1 MHHSPIARFIIPRTK
16 WIIWLCVIFSLSA
29 PILRIVPINGWEEAQ
44 WALELIYHWQWV
56 YLVAGI
62 TCLAVLVIAKRA
74 WWPLIPSL
82 VLGTS
87 FFVQSGTLDRSAEP
101 VGARPV
107 LQVATANLNFDTTDF
122 SALVGWLVSGEA
134 ADVVFLQEFT
144 GLAQQALLAP
154 AVVQRYPH
162 RVEAP
167 QPDPFGLAILSR
179 YPLSDVQKVEPADM
193 QATLRLRATLTW
205 AGGTPVRLSAIHPM
219 PPISAIYAQL
229 RDQALAEEAQH
240 LSQSGGLALMAG
252 DFNTT
257 PWAKCMFAMDSQLR
271 RANGV
276 VGSWPNA
283 FGWLS
288 VLPLDHVLA
297 SSGWQLVG
305 SGHGPDLG
313 SDHRPVVVRLVA
325 R

>member
-1 MHHSPIARFIIPRTK
+1 MRHSPIVRFVVPRTK
-16 WIIWLCVIFSLSA
+16 WIIWLCAIFSLSA
-29 PILRIVPINGWEEAQ
+29 PILRIVPLHEWDDVQ
-44 WALELIYHWQWV
+44 WALELLSHWQWV

-74 WWPLIPSL
+74 WWPLMPSL
-82 VLGTS
+82 VLGAS
-87 FFVQSGTLDRSAEP
+87 FLFQSGTLDRSTEP

-107 LQVATANLNFDTTDF
+107 LQVATANLNVDTTDF

-134 ADVVFLQEFT
+134 PDVVFLQEFT
-144 GLAQQALLAP
+144 GQAQQALQAP

-179 YPLSDVQKVEPADM
+179 YSLADVQKVEPADM
-193 QATLRLRATLTW
+193 QATLRLRATLAW

-219 PPISAIYAQL
+219 PPISAFYAQL

-240 LSQSGGLALMAG
+240 LSQSGGLALLAG

-257 PWAKCMFAMDSQLR
+257 PWAKGMFAIDSQLR
-271 RANGV
+271 RANGLA
-276 VGSWPNA
+276 GSWPNA

-305 SGHGPDLG
+305 SGHGPDVG
-313 SDHRPVVVRLVA
+313 SDHRPVVVRLVV

>member
-1 MHHSPIARFIIPRTK
+1 MPHSPIARFILPRTQ
-16 WIIWLCVIFSLSA
+16 WIIWLSAIFSLTA
-29 PILRIVPINGWEEAQ
+29 PILRTFPLHGWDDVH
-44 WALELIYHWQWV
+44 WVLELISHWQWV

-82 VLGTS
+82 ALGAS
-87 FFVQSGTLDRSAEP
+87 FLVQSGTLDRSTEP

-107 LQVATANLNFDTTDF
+107 LQVATANLNVDTTDF
-122 SALVGWLVSGEA
+122 SALVGWLVSGDA
-134 ADVVFLQEFT
+134 PDVVFLQEFT
-144 GLAQQALLAP
+144 GQAQQALQAP

-167 QPDPFGLAILSR
+167 QPDQFGLAILSR
-179 YPLSDVQKVEPADM
+179 YPLSDVQKVVPADM
-193 QATLRLRATLTW
+193 QATLRLRATLAW

-219 PPISAIYAQL
+219 PPLNATYAQL

-240 LSQSGGLALMAG
+240 LSQPGGLALMAG

-257 PWAKCMFAMDSQLR
+257 PWAKGMFAMDSQLR
-271 RANGV
+271 RASGLA
-276 VGSWPNA
+276 GSWPNA

-288 VLPLDHVLA
+288 VLPLDHVMA
-297 SSGWQLVG
+297 SGGWQLVG

-313 SDHRPVVVRLVA
+313 SDHRPVVVRLVV

>member
-1 MHHSPIARFIIPRTK
+1 MPHSPITRFIVPRAK
-16 WIIWLCVIFSLSA
+16 WIIWLCALFSLSA
-29 PILRIVPINGWEEAQ
+29 PILRFIPFNGLEEVQ
-44 WALELIYHWQWV
+44 WAVELVAHWQWV

-62 TCLAVLVIAKRA
+62 ACFAVLVIAKRA
-74 WWPLIPSL
+74 WWPLIPL
-82 VLGTS
+82 LALGAS
-87 FFVQSGTLDRSAEP
+87 FFVQSGALDRSTGP
-101 VGARPV
+101 VGDRPV

-134 ADVVFLQEFT
+134 PDVVFLQEFT
-144 GLAQQALLAP
+144 GQAQQALQAP

-193 QATLRLRATLTW
+193 QATLRLRATVTW
-205 AGGTPVRLSAIHPM
+205 AGGPVRLSAIHPM
-219 PPISAIYAQL
+219 PPLNATYAQR
-229 RDQALAEEAQH
+229 RDQAFVEEAHH

-257 PWAKCMFAMDSQLR
+257 PWAKGLFAIDSQLR
-271 RANGV
+271 RANGLA
-276 VGSWPNA
+276 GSWPNA

-297 SSGWQLVG
+297 SRGWLPVG

>member
-1 MHHSPIARFIIPRTK
+1 MPHCLFARFILPRTK
-16 WIIWLCVIFSLSA
+16 WIIWLCAIFSLSA
-29 PILRIVPINGWEEAQ
+29 PILRIITLHGWEEAQ
-44 WALELIYHWQWV
+44 WALELFSHWQWV
-56 YLVAGI
+56 YLVVGI
-62 TCLAVLVIAKRA
+62 TCLAVLVIVQRA

-87 FFVQSGTLDRSAEP
+87 FFVQSGTVDRSTEP

-107 LQVATANLNFDTTDF
+107 LQVATANLNVDTTDF
-122 SALVGWLVSGEA
+122 SALLGWLVSGEA
-134 ADVVFLQEFT
+134 PDVVLLQEFT
-144 GLAQQALLAP
+144 GQAQLALQAP

-257 PWAKCMFAMDSQLR
+257 PWAKGLLAIDSQLR
-271 RANGV
+271 RANGLA
-276 VGSWPNA
+276 GSWPNA

-325 R
+325 Q

>member
-1 MHHSPIARFIIPRTK
+1 MPHSPVARFIVPRTK
-16 WIIWLCVIFSLSA
+16 WIIWLCATFSLSA
-29 PILRIVPINGWEEAQ
+29 PILRIITLDGWDDVQ
-44 WALELIYHWQWV
+44 WALELISHWQWV

-82 VLGTS
+82 VLGAS
-87 FFVQSGTLDRSAEP
+87 FFVQSGALDRSTEP

-122 SALVGWLVSGEA
+122 SAVVGWLVSGEA
-134 ADVVFLQEFT
+134 PDVVFLQEFT
-144 GLAQQALLAP
+144 GQAQQALQTP
-154 AVVQRYPH
+154 AVAQRYPH

-179 YPLSDVQKVEPADM
+179 YPLSEVQKVEPADM
-193 QATLRLRATLTW
+193 QATLRLRATLKWT
-205 AGGTPVRLSAIHPM
+205 GGNPVRLSAIHPM
-219 PPISAIYAQL
+219 PPLNATYAQL
-229 RDQALAEEAQH
+229 RDQALVEEAQH
-240 LSQSGGLALMAG
+240 LSHSGGLALMAG

-257 PWAKCMFAMDSQLR
+257 PWAKGLLAIDSQLR
-271 RANGV
+271 RANGLT
-276 VGSWPNA
+276 GSWPNA

-297 SSGWQLVG
+297 SNGWQLVD

-325 R
+325 Q

>member
-1 MHHSPIARFIIPRTK
+1 MPQSRIARFIIPRAK
-16 WIIWLCVIFSLSA
+16 WIIWLFAIFSLSA
-29 PILRIVPINGWEEAQ
+29 PILRFIPLDEWEEVQ
-44 WALELIYHWQWV
+44 WALELVSHWQWV

-62 TCLAVLVIAKRA
+62 TCLVVLVIAKRA
-74 WWPLIPSL
+74 WWPLIPLL

-87 FFVQSGTLDRSAEP
+87 FFVQSGTLDRSTEP

-122 SALVGWLVSGEA
+122 SGLVGWLVSGEA
-134 ADVVFLQEFT
+134 PDVVFLQEFT
-144 GLAQQALLAP
+144 GQAQQALQSPEVA
-154 AVVQRYPH
+154 QRYPH

-167 QPDPFGLAILSR
+167 QPDQFGLAILSR

-193 QATLRLRATLTW
+193 QDTLRLRATVTW
-205 AGGTPVRLSAIHPM
+205 AGGPVRLSAIHPM
-219 PPISAIYAQL
+219 PPLSATYAQL
-229 RDQALAEEAQH
+229 RDQALVEETHH

-257 PWAKCMFAMDSQLR
+257 PWAKGLFAIDSQLR
-271 RANGV
+271 RANGLA
-276 VGSWPNA
+276 GSWPNA
-283 FGWLS
+283 FGGLS

-297 SSGWQLVG
+297 SSGWQLVD
-305 SGHGPDLG
+305 SGHGPDVG
-313 SDHRPVVVRLVA
+313 SDHRPVVVRLAA

>member
-1 MHHSPIARFIIPRTK
+1 MRHSPIVRFVVPRTK
-16 WIIWLCVIFSLSA
+16 WIIWLCAIFSLSA
-29 PILRIVPINGWEEAQ
+29 PILRIVPLHEWDDVQ
-44 WALELIYHWQWV
+44 WALELISHWQWV
-56 YLVAGI
+56 YLVVGI

-74 WWPLIPSL
+74 WWPLMPSL
-82 VLGTS
+82 VLGAS
-87 FFVQSGTLDRSAEP
+87 FLFQSGTLDRSTEP

-107 LQVATANLNFDTTDF
+107 LQVATANLNVDTTDF
-122 SALVGWLVSGEA
+122 SALVGWLVFGDA
-134 ADVVFLQEFT
+134 PDVVFLQEFT
-144 GLAQQALLAP
+144 GQAQQALQAP

-179 YPLSDVQKVEPADM
+179 YPLSDVQKVEPSDM

-219 PPISAIYAQL
+219 PPISAFYAQL

-257 PWAKCMFAMDSQLR
+257 PWAKGMFAIDSQLR
-271 RANGV
+271 RANGLA
-276 VGSWPNA
+276 GSWPNA

-297 SSGWQLVG
+297 SSGWQRAG

>member
-1 MHHSPIARFIIPRTK
+1 MPHSLIARFLVPRTK
-16 WIIWLCVIFSLSA
+16 WIIWLCAIFSLSA
-29 PILRIVPINGWEEAQ
+29 PIIRIIPLDGWEDVQ
-44 WALELIYHWQWV
+44 WALELVSHWQWV
-56 YLVAGI
+56 YLVVGI

-74 WWPLIPSL
+74 WWPLMPLL
-82 VLGTS
+82 VLGAS
-87 FFVQSGTLDRSAEP
+87 FFVQSGTLDRSTEP
-101 VGARPV
+101 VGSKPV

-134 ADVVFLQEFT
+134 PDVVFLQEFT
-144 GLAQQALLAP
+144 GQAQQALQAP
-154 AVVQRYPH
+154 AVAQRYPH

-257 PWAKCMFAMDSQLR
+257 PWAKGMFAMDSQLR
-271 RANGV
+271 RANGP

>member
-1 MHHSPIARFIIPRTK
+1 MPRSPIARFIVRRTK
-16 WIIWLCVIFSLSA
+16 WILWLCAIFSLSA
-29 PILRIVPINGWEEAQ
+29 PILRIITLHGWEEAQ
-44 WALELIYHWQWV
+44 WALELFSHWQWV
-56 YLVAGI
+56 YLVVGI

-107 LQVATANLNFDTTDF
+107 LQVATANLNLDTTDF

-134 ADVVFLQEFT
+134 PDVVFLQEFT
-144 GLAQQALLAP
+144 GQAQQALQSPEVA
-154 AVVQRYPH
+154 QRYPH

-167 QPDPFGLAILSR
+167 QPDQFGLAILSR
-179 YPLSDVQKVEPADM
+179 YPLLDVQKVEPADM
-193 QATLRLRATLTW
+193 QATLRLRATVTW
-205 AGGTPVRLSAIHPM
+205 AGGPVRLSAIHPM
-219 PPISAIYAQL
+219 SPLNATYAQL
-229 RDQALAEEAQH
+229 RDLALLEEAHH

-257 PWAKCMFAMDSQLR
+257 PWAKGLFAIDSQLR
-271 RANGV
+271 RANGLT
-276 VGSWPNA
+276 GSWPNA

-297 SSGWQLVG
+297 SNGWQLVG

>member
-1 MHHSPIARFIIPRTK
+1 MPHCLFARFILPRTK
-16 WIIWLCVIFSLSA
+16 WIIWLCAIFSLSA
-29 PILRIVPINGWEEAQ
+29 PILRIITLHGWEEAQ
-44 WALELIYHWQWV
+44 WALELFSHWQWV
-56 YLVAGI
+56 YLVVGI
-62 TCLAVLVIAKRA
+62 TCLAVLVIVQRA

-87 FFVQSGTLDRSAEP
+87 FFVQSGTVDRSTEP

-107 LQVATANLNFDTTDF
+107 LQVATANLNVDTTDF
-122 SALVGWLVSGEA
+122 SALLGWLVSGEA
-134 ADVVFLQEFT
+134 PDVVLLQEFT
-144 GLAQQALLAP
+144 GQAQQALQSPEVAR
-154 AVVQRYPH
+154 RYPH
-162 RVEAP
+162 RLEAP

-257 PWAKCMFAMDSQLR
+257 PWAKGMFAMDSQLR

-276 VGSWPNA
+276 AGSWPNA
-283 FGWLS
+283 LGWLS